1 MYPVGGSQGQT
12 WGFNEGQGEATILQ
26 TPLTD
31 NYISQEVLLQSQER
45 KAKKAKDADDF
56 QKRIDAMNASYQAL
70 DIDAQHALKEGVMSF
85 VEDASKYRA
94 ESDIN
99 PLSASAVDPRSKEL
113 QRGYQQLMSLPQMT
127 KQLSA
132 EIKTQMDAYRTDPS
146 KYQDDEN
153 LEALTKGLSD
163 GMLQKYMSGE
173 AKVPMLQLKAPTADV
188 MAALSKGLTA
198 AGIDKKDYVA
208 VMAGGPTMIASML
221 NGPEAEG
228 ILNSTKQSLAS
239 MSPEALDNLKA
250 RSDESGMQPEVQ
262 YINDLL
268 ENLADPG
275 YTFQKAEL
283 TFYDEAKQK
292 VSSISTETGTW
303 PDKAKA
309 LKLMEEHAEA
319 NPRFMAELEKDP
331 RFKGTTKERLKQWS
345 ATWADKPWGP
355 VTSKPAPTDENN
367 NGGGDSGRQLVEDWL
382 VKVEQNDAV
391 ARGRVVNAKFPGDPA
406 VRDIGGR
413 DVELGK
419 GTFVSIDPIRELNTG
434 GAITYNMPESTF
446 KVTIRLDEP
455 ITIKY
460 ADGTPEKK
468 QYQTITVGR
477 EEAKRLFAAHIADK
491 LNTNQN
497 QEEVGAGE
505 EFILN
510 N

>member
-56 QKRIDAMNASYQAL
+56 QRRIDAMNASYQSM

-94 ESDIN
+94 ESDTN
-99 PLSASAVDPRSKEL
+99 PLSASAIDPKSQEF

-132 EIKTQMDAYRTDPS
+132 EIKTQMDAYRTNPE

-153 LEALTKGLSD
+153 LKKLIGGLGG

-173 AKVPMLQLKAPTADV
+173 EPVPMLQLKAPTADV
-188 MAALSKGLTA
+188 MGALSKGLTA
-198 AGIDKKDYVA
+198 AGIDKKDVVA
-208 VMAGGPTMIASML
+208 VMAAGPAVIQSML
-221 NGPEAEG
+221 NGPEAAA
-228 ILNSTKQSLAS
+228 ILNSIKQSLS
-239 MSPEALDNLKA
+239 GMSPEALDNLKA
-250 RSDESGMQPEVQ
+250 RSTESGMQPEIQ
-262 YINDLL
+262 YITDLL

-283 TFYDEAKQK
+283 AFYDEAKQK

-319 NPRFMAELEKDP
+319 NPRFMAELEQDP
-331 RFKGTTKERLKQWS
+331 RFKGTIKERLKQWS
-345 ATWADKPWGP
+345 ATWGDKPWGP
-355 VTSKPAPTDENN
+355 VTSKPATTDDGEA
-367 NGGGDSGRQLVEDWL
+367 GSDRQLVEDWM
-382 VKVEQNDAV
+382 VKVEQNDPV
-391 ARGRVVNAKFPGDPA
+391 ARGRVVNAKFPGDPG

-413 DVELGK
+413 TVELGA
-419 GTFVSIDPIRELNTG
+419 GTFVSIDPTRNLNTG
-434 GAITYNMPESTF
+434 GVITYNMPESTF
-446 KVTIRLDEP
+446 TIKIKLDEP
-455 ITIKY
+455 KVEIY
-460 ADGTPEKK
+460 ADGTPSPA
-468 QYQTITVGR
+468 QSHQTITVGR
-477 EEAKRLFAAHIADK
+477 DEAKRLLGAYVADK
-491 LNTNQN
+491 LNTKQN
-497 QEEVGAGE
+497 QAEVGAGE
-505 EFILN
+505 EFPLN